1 MGQGGKEAGVARS
14 AGRGRDALT
23 AAAAK
28 DGLDGR
34 QRLVC
39 GAARRGGGGTAPSSV
54 VKGGAARRK
63 TRAAGGRWG

>member
-1 MGQGGKEAGVARS
+1 MPLTVQHGAGGKEASVARS

-34 QRLVC
+34 RRLVC
-39 GAARRGGGGTAPSSV
+39 GAARRGGQRPAPL
-54 VKGGAARRK
+54 
-63 TRAAGGRWG
+63 